1 MEIFQKC
8 IIFFILWTLLQELVP
23 KGTFQKH
30 MRLMGGLIFLLL
42 FFQMLFGTE
51 RLLPS
56 LYKNYYRR
64 IVEDVA
70 DEKGKE
76 VLYEE
81 YEQQTRKQVEEYLK
95 ENGYQVAEVDV
106 DLKADQIWEIRV
118 KLENVDEYDEI
129 QVKKKLSDVYSLEES
144 HINVES

>member
-1 MEIFQKC
+1 M
-8 IIFFILWTLLQELVP
+8 
-23 KGTFQKH
+23 
-30 MRLMGGLIFLLL
+30 LL

-64 IVEDVA
+64 IVEDVT

-76 VLYEE
+76 ALYEE

-106 DLKADQIWEIRV
+106 DLKADQIWEISV

>member
-23 KGTFQKH
+23 KGIFQKH

-64 IVEDVA
+64 IVEDVT

-76 VLYEE
+76 ALYEE